1 MNDGSA
7 QQNAGQADKGDAE
20 ELQDSAA
27 LQDAAPSADNAENTA
42 LQNIAPSAEN
52 TNTVPTDPPTR
63 SDDWLHRSLDH
74 VEQSWR
80 PGTVPTMA
88 VEPSASVGTTPA
100 VGATPVVGT
109 TPAAGVTPAAA
120 VEPSADTAPTAGAA
134 PAVAAEPSAETASTD
149 SAKTEAVAQPTVQP
163 AGDTMES
170 AAEGTTAAVS
180 ASSANTETLSTDSN
194 TSTIPGAGGT
204 FAAPNNAQAPTSVY
218 QTSAVTPPATPSGA
232 SPAVSAN
239 VPSYQN
245 PPASPNGVKNN
256 SGIARLLTAR
266 VPAFVVAI
274 AVLAALV
281 LCVGGGFVG
290 YGIAS
295 GKSATLSQQ
304 LADARSQA
312 AKYKEENAKA
322 GDKNG
327 SLASSN
333 DKLTKENK
341 ELTAKNDELAKENE
355 QLKSAATPAQ
365 TSSGTMI
372 QIESYSEERS
382 SSQSHELHMT
392 VRNNTPVTF
401 DQASITYI
409 LRDASGNQVGG
420 NHYAVGVGTLSPGG
434 TMDVYE
440 LYVDDVAPGLT
451 AVPTQW
457 SASDTKQKTYING
470 TYGSDVATYT
480 LQK

>member
-1 MNDGSA
+1 MPMNDGSD

-20 ELQDSAA
+20 ELHDSAA

-52 TNTVPTDPPTR
+52 AVPTDPPAR

-80 PGTVPTMA
+80 PGSVPTVA
-88 VEPSASVGTTPA
+88 VESSAGAGATPAVGTTP
-100 VGATPVVGT
+100 VVS
-109 TPAAGVTPAAA
+109 VTPAAA

-134 PAVAAEPSAETASTD
+134 PAVAAELSAETASTD
-149 SAKTEAVAQPTVQP
+149 SAKTEAVVQPTVQP
-163 AGDTMES
+163 VGDTMES
-170 AAEGTTAAVS
+170 AAEGTTASVS

-194 TSTIPGAGGT
+194 TSTIPSAGGT

-218 QTSAVTPPATPSGA
+218 QTPAVTPAA

-256 SGIARLLTAR
+256 SGVARLLTAR

-281 LCVGGGFVG
+281 LCVRGGFVG

-295 GKSATLSQQ
+295 SKSATLSQQ

-312 AKYKEENAKA
+312 TKYKEESAKA

-341 ELTAKNDELAKENE
+341 ELTAKNDELSKENE
-355 QLKSAATPAQ
+355 QLKASATPAQ
-365 TSSGTMI
+365 TSGGAMI

-382 SSQSHELHMT
+382 SSQSHELHMA

-420 NHYAVGVGTLSPGG
+420 NHYAVGVGTLSPSG